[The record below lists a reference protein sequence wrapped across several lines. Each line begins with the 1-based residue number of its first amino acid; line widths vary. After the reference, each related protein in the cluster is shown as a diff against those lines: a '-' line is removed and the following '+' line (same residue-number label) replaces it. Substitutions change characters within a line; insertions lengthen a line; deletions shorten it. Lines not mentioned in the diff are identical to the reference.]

1 VEVTERVLMDASNSA
16 MSSLRTLREAGVE
29 IGLDD
34 FGTGYSSLAYL
45 RQFPLDFVKIDRSF
59 VHGLTVTVGKDAI
72 VAAIIDLAHA
82 IGLYVV
88 GEGVENADQLDALK
102 LLGCDRGQGF
112 LLGRPGAPDAIDA
125 LLTAS
130 VRSEL

>member
-1 VEVTERVLMDASNSA
+1 M
-16 MSSLRTLREAGVE
+16 
-29 IGLDD
+29 
-34 FGTGYSSLAYL
+34 
-45 RQFPLDFVKIDRSF
+45 
-59 VHGLTVTVGKDAI
+59 TVTVGEDAI

-88 GEGVENADQLDALK
+88 GEGVETADQLDALK

-130 VRSEL
+130 ARSEP

>member
-1 VEVTERVLMDASNSA
+1 MT
-16 MSSLRTLREAGVE
+16 SLRLLRDAGVE

-59 VHGLTVTVGKDAI
+59 IHGLTVTAGQGAI

-88 GEGVENADQLDALK
+88 AEGVETEAQLEALK
-102 LLGCDRGQGF
+102 RLGCDRAQGF
-112 LLGRPGAPDAIDA
+112 LLARPAAAEVVGDLITTGPPP
-125 LLTAS
+125 S
-130 VRSEL
+130 